1 MRKKVM
7 IMLLAASM
15 IGSSV
20 PAGVMA
26 ADVTDFA
33 GEAVGAE
40 ENETEILENTITP
53 IPTKTPVPEE
63 TTVPKPTET
72 PAPGEIEGSKPTEA
86 PVPEMPELTV
96 APEPETPEVSVTPT
110 PEPSPI
116 PVKFTAKSANVEWI
130 DYNTVQFELYANM
143 PFAYYYAVTDK
154 SASLE
159 EVKQNYDAEKA
170 DKSVSVGDR

>member
-26 ADVTDFA
+26 ADVADFA

-53 IPTKTPVPEE
+53 IPTETPVPKENTGSEE
-63 TTVPKPTET
+63 STEDLSEKAAT
-72 PAPGEIEGSKPTEA
+72 DRSTEISSSEQS
-86 PVPEMPELTV
+86 
-96 APEPETPEVSVTPT
+96 SVT
-110 PEPSPI
+110 SR
-116 PVKFTAKSANVEWI
+116 KGLSQTAKILLGVMGGMVLVLIILLVALHKKEN
-130 DYNTVQFELYANM
+130 
-143 PFAYYYAVTDK
+143 
-154 SASLE
+154 
-159 EVKQNYDAEKA
+159 
-170 DKSVSVGDR
+170 R

>member
-33 GEAVGAE
+33 GEEVGAE

-53 IPTKTPVPEE
+53 IPTETPVPEE
-63 TTVPKPTET
+63 NT
-72 PAPGEIEGSKPTEA
+72 GSEESTADHSEKAATDSS
-86 PVPEMPELTV
+86 T
-96 APEPETPEVSVTPT
+96 EVSSSEQSSVT
-110 PEPSPI
+110 SR
-116 PVKFTAKSANVEWI
+116 KGLSQTAKILLGVMGGMVLVLIILLVALHKKEN
-130 DYNTVQFELYANM
+130 
-143 PFAYYYAVTDK
+143 
-154 SASLE
+154 
-159 EVKQNYDAEKA
+159 
-170 DKSVSVGDR
+170 R